1 MLFTAGT
8 TVSLDSEEKT
18 ALTAELSKAEDALSS
33 LPEVL
38 QAASDKAIISAAAK

>member
-8 TVSLDSEEKT
+8 TVSLNSEKET
-18 ALTAELSKAEDALSS
+18 VLTAKLSKAEDALSS
-33 LPEVL
+33 LPVVL